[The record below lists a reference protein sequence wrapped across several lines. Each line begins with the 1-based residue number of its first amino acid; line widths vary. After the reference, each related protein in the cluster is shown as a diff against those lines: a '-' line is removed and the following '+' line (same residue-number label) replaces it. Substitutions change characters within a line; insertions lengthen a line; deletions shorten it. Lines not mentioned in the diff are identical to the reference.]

1 MMMGTMPLDTVNQ
14 PDPRLDRVFLER
26 ERNRFAARA
35 LSFLILLNGGA
46 ALVMLAVLARAPE
59 ASVDS
64 KLYAA
69 LMFFSGGAIAALL
82 SSFLAYIN
90 RTVSMDAAERVGL
103 RRVLL
108 LLALASVIGSGAAF
122 LTGMN
127 MVGAASAE
135 RSSSHPKGAKEK
147 PPSSPAEKTPAA
159 PAEKPPAAPTSAPNE
174 RVQLLHGASRGE
186 RPTLTK
192 IRLP

>member
-1 MMMGTMPLDTVNQ
+1 MMMGTMPLDAANQ

-69 LMFFSGGAIAALL
+69 LMFFSGAPLP
-82 SSFLAYIN
+82 
-90 RTVSMDAAERVGL
+90 RC
-103 RRVLL
+103 
-108 LLALASVIGSGAAF
+108 
-122 LTGMN
+122 
-127 MVGAASAE
+127 SA
-135 RSSSHPKGAKEK
+135 RF
-147 PPSSPAEKTPAA
+147 SPISTEP
-159 PAEKPPAAPTSAPNE
+159 
-174 RVQLLHGASRGE
+174 
-186 RPTLTK
+186 
-192 IRLP
+192 